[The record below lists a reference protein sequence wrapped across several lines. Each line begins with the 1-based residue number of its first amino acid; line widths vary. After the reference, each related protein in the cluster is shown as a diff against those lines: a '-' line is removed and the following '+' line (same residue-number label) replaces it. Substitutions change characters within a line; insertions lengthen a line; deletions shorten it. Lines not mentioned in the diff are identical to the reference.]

1 MTLKI
6 LTSEKRIIP
15 LLFGLI
21 AFHSFLVGFFLIFHP
36 FETINAF
43 SYEATNE
50 HFFAVQGGV
59 FHVLMAMLYVLVAL
73 QRHHLR
79 CLIYFSLF
87 VKCSAAIFLFSYYLF
102 VKRIFLVLVCGLGD
116 FAMAILIFLVILKI
130 VNGDTRSQSLEK
142 KPFDSDEL
150 LDRITRLIDFF

>member
-1 MTLKI
+1 MILRT
-6 LTSEKRIIP
+6 LTSEKRIIS

-36 FETINAF
+36 FEIINAF

-50 HFFAVQGGV
+50 YFFVVQGGV
-59 FHVLMAMLYVLVAL
+59 FHVLMAMLYALVAL
-73 QRHHLR
+73 QRPHLR

-102 VKRIFLVLVCGLGD
+102 VKQIFFVLICGMGD
-116 FAMAILIFLVILKI
+116 FVMAILIFLVILKI
-130 VNGDTRSQSLEK
+130 VNGETRSKSLAN